1 MTNHDLQENLR
12 SWFNKTGFP
21 LEIETARAFFGQRFG
36 VEHSAVYPDP
46 ETQKSREIDVLAYRR
61 DETGV
66 YGALFPVECKATDKP
81 WVVLTDPEQYFQ
93 YGGLWIAAM
102 SPKAR
107 EAMAYHVTEYLN
119 FYEQAFGQ
127 TTGGFSLKQAFCGET
142 DHAYTACMSA
152 LKAAHALVADEE
164 TNITFAFPTLVVNTP
179 IYEYSEDADG
189 QQIFKEVASSSFSFS
204 AHMNGYSR
212 AIIRIVSN
220 RALADH
226 AEKCRI
232 LSDHLKQLF
241 LAKTKSIFRSGT

>member
-1 MTNHDLQENLR
+1 MTNRDLQENLI
-12 SWFNKTGFP
+12 SWFNKNGFP

-66 YGALFPVECKATDKP
+66 FGALFPVECKAADKP
-81 WVVLTDPEQYFQ
+81 WVVLTNPEQYFQ

-119 FYEQAFGQ
+119 FYEQAFGP
-127 TTGGFSLKQAFCGET
+127 TTGGFSLKQAFCGEA

-152 LKAAHALVADEE
+152 LKAAYALVADDD
-164 TNITFAFPTLVVNTP
+164 TNITLAFPTLVVNTP

-189 QQIFKEVASSSFSFS
+189 QQIFKEVTSSSFSFS

-220 RALADH
+220 RALPDH
-226 AEKCRI
+226 TEKCRV
-232 LSDHLKQLF
+232 LSDHLKHLF
-241 LAKTKSIFRSGT
+241 VAKTKAIFRSGT

>member
-81 WVVLTDPEQYFQ
+81 WVVLTNPEQYFQ

-232 LSDHLKQLF
+232 LSDHFKQLF